1 MKKNYVNHMTLK
13 TKIFFFNTLIFS
25 LAILLFLGISI
36 KSYTNEI
43 LSMEKKNTKREI
55 ELINNNLDTMFSGTE
70 DYLRIIA
77 SNELLQQE
85 MVTYTKEQ
93 NQVLGNLRI
102 SSAMSKIMSNIVSP
116 NTRIAGV
123 AVFVGQE
130 MVYAGYDIDHNSAY
144 KILGKD
150 YLKRVASNQKP
161 TWGDMNLLNYRDY
174 RKEYVMP
181 VSKIVMNKETG
192 ERLGLVSL
200 FLNEENIRQI
210 YEKSSDLKQKQYYIL
225 SGDYNIISSSQTHQL
240 TNNVL
245 EVLSLTKSNL
255 AELQNN
261 GQLLNEKEKQLY
273 TVGTYEKFNWKIM
286 SNTSMDSFFKDKQ
299 KMVISNVLILSVIV
313 AAVFGG
319 AYLISHTIMKPL
331 YSLLETMNQISKG
344 QMDRRASDPKGE
356 IGILAKSFNQLMDKL
371 QDSMEQIYIQQKQKR
386 KSELQLLQSQI
397 KPHFLYNAMETISSF
412 VKLEEKE
419 KALATIYNLSSFY
432 RKSLNGGKEIIKI
445 SEEVEILENYF
456 KIQCLRYE
464 NYMQYEIE
472 IEKEVGDCLIPKLIL
487 QPLVE
492 NAIYHG
498 IKQSVEKGIIIIR
511 GYRKGT
517 DIQLEVFDTGVGID
531 EAGLEKVRQ
540 ELKRKDDKKDSFG
553 LYNVNERIKL
563 FFGSDYGI
571 EFESLKGEYTQVTVC
586 IPCIYE

>member
-1 MKKNYVNHMTLK
+1 MKKNYVNHITLK

-25 LAILLFLGISI
+25 IAILLFSGVSI
-36 KSYTNEI
+36 KGSTNEI
-43 LSMEKKNTKREI
+43 FSMEKRNTKREI

-70 DYLRIIA
+70 DYLHIIA
-77 SNELLQQE
+77 SNELLQEE

-93 NQVLGNLRI
+93 NKVLGNLRI

-123 AVFVGQE
+123 SVFVGSE

-144 KILGKD
+144 KILEED
-150 YLKRVASNQKP
+150 YLKKVVSNQKP
-161 TWGDMNLLNYRDY
+161 TWGNMNLLDYRDY

-200 FLNEENIRQI
+200 FLKEENIRQI
-210 YEKSSDLKQKQYYIL
+210 YEKSSDLRQKQYYIL
-225 SGDYNIISSSQTHQL
+225 SGDYNIISSSQTQNL
-240 TNNVL
+240 TQNVL
-245 EVLSLTKSNL
+245 DVLSLKKSDL
-255 AELQNN
+255 AELQQK
-261 GQLLNEKEKQLY
+261 GQLLNEKEKRLY
-273 TVGTYEKFNWKIM
+273 TVGNYDKFSWKII
-286 SNTSMDSFFKDKQ
+286 SDTSMESFFIDKQ
-299 KMVISNVLILSVIV
+299 KMVISNVLLLSVIV

-319 AYLISHTIMKPL
+319 AYIISHTIMKPL
-331 YSLLETMNQISKG
+331 YSLLETMNEISKG

-356 IGILAKSFNQLMDKL
+356 IGILARSFNQLMDKL
-371 QDSMEQIYIQQKQKR
+371 QDSMEQIYIQQKLKR

-412 VKLEEKE
+412 VKLEEKD

-432 RKSLNGGKEIIKI
+432 RKSLSGGKEIVKI
-445 SEEVEILENYF
+445 AEEVEILENYF

-472 IEKEVGDCLIPKLIL
+472 IEKEVSDCLIPKLIL

-498 IKQSVEKGIIIIR
+498 IKQSTEKGIIVIR
-511 GYRKGT
+511 GYRKEEE
-517 DIQLEVFDTGVGID
+517 IRLEVFDTGVGID
-531 EAGLEKVRQ
+531 DEGLNKVR
-540 ELKRKDDKKDSFG
+540 EKLNHKEFKKDSFG

-563 FFGSDYGI
+563 FYGLHYGI
-571 EFESLKGEYTQVTVC
+571 EIESLKGEYTQVTVC